1 MKRLNS
7 LLFLIALVSVLGA
20 CSSQIYHKAVMRGQ
34 IVAVDEDQVTIC
46 IGRQQGAKTGDEFR
60 VKRSVFRQGVVEDG
74 ESDFELVEVG
84 RIKVSRVIDDHYA
97 RAKVINGSIKLND
110 IGEKTNK

>member
-1 MKRLNS
+1 MKSLNS
-7 LLFLIALVSVLGA
+7 LLLLVALVSVLGA
-20 CSSQIYHKAVMRGQ
+20 CSSQLYHKAVMRGQ
-34 IVAVDEDQVTIC
+34 IVAIDEDQVTIC
-46 IGRQQGAKTGDEFR
+46 IGRQQGAKPGDELS

-110 IGEKTNK
+110 VGEKTNE